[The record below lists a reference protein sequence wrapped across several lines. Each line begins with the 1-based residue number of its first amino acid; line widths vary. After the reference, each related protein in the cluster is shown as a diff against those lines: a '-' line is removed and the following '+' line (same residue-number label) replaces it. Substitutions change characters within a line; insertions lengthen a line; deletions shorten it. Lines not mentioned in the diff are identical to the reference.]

1 MGFPQAKGRVVKGLV
16 QPVKELPERP
26 ETTFCVRFPPS
37 QMRGQDGA
45 FLDSFFCTLVHIC
58 IMCSLAFDDWF
69 LRSIYGF
76 SDLSRS
82 TEV

>member
-45 FLDSFFCTLVHIC
+45 FLDSFFSTLVHIC
-58 IMCSLAFDDWF
+58 IMCSLAFEYWF
-69 LRSIYGF
+69 LRSIYCF
-76 SDLSRS
+76 SDLSHS